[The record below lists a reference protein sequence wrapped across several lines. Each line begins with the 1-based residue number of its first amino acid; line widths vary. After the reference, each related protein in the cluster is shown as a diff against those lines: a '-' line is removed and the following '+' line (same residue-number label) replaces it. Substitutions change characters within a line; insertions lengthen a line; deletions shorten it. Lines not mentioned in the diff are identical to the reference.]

1 MNSQFFR
8 NNQKL
13 LATLLVCAGFIAAA
27 PQSVLANASPAA
39 AAQDGQTITASGV
52 IEDAEGPLI
61 GATVMQKGKPSNATA
76 TDIDGRF
83 TLKVPRGATLV
94 ITYVG
99 YEPKEVVAAPD
110 MTISMKTQDS
120 LLDEVVV
127 VGFGTQKRVNLTGSV
142 STVDTQLLNDRPT
155 NNVAVALQGAVPGL
169 QINVG
174 SGSLEDNPSINIR
187 GNGTIGDGSSGAPLV
202 LIDGMEGDIN
212 TINPQDVA
220 SISVLKDAAAASIYG
235 SRAPFGVI
243 LITTKKGSTGKPV
256 ISYQNSFRW
265 ASPINL
271 AHTMESIP
279 FVSYFNDGCLNTPG
293 WNPHFKGEHLERI
306 EAYYNGELDSVLP
319 AGSNGYWQDGYA
331 AGNANVDWYGEIF
344 KSSNFSQEH
353 NLSVSGGS
361 EKINYYFS
369 ANFANQDGS
378 LRIGK
383 NDKKSYNVTGRFSA
397 QLFDWLKLGY
407 SGRWNRQDFI
417 RPATLT
423 DNLYQTIGRQGW
435 PTLPLYDDN
444 GYYYDAPSPALG
456 LAEGGKDTTQTDRNI
471 HQLDLTFNPLEGWDI
486 HAELNYSV
494 LSATR
499 HWDSLTRYNH
509 DVEGNPVIY
518 SRGSNVHEDYKKENF
533 FNVNLFSNYNWTM
546 WEKHDFHVMLG
557 FQTENMKQLKYGLQR
572 NGILVDGLPVVDL
585 TNGLDYDGNPVTPSV
600 NGSSAEWDTAG
611 FFGRINYNYDSRY
624 LLEANLRYDGT
635 SRFRSDRRWIWLPSF
650 SVGWNIA
657 NEKFWEEYTPV
668 CDQLKLRASWGMLGN
683 QNTNNWYQT
692 YRVLGLGMSNGE
704 WLQNNL
710 KPNTIAF
717 PALVSQLLGWEKVY
731 NWNIGVDFGFLNG
744 RLRGTAEYFVR
755 STKNMVGP
763 APELP
768 ATLGT
773 SVPKT
778 NNCDL
783 RSTGWDFE
791 ISWNDRTSWGL
802 GYGAKF
808 VLSDARTKVTRFPNN
823 PSNTLPEANPND
835 PKRYI
840 AGRYTG
846 EIWGY
851 ETIGIAKTAEEMNAH
866 LAALDKA
873 YTDFH
878 EGVGPAEPLKG
889 QNQIGS
895 EWKAG
900 DIMYRDLNGD
910 GIISSGANTL
920 GDHGDLKVI
929 GNTTPRWLFSLDL
942 NADYKGFDLRVY
954 FQGVAKRDYWQGSS
968 YFWGIEN
975 NMWWSQGL
983 RQHADYF
990 RDENTWSVQQGYNNV
1005 NKDSYYPRP
1014 IFEGGG
1020 VSGNKN
1026 KQVQTRY
1033 LQDASYIRL
1042 KNLQIGYSLPK
1053 EITRKIGFEVIRLY
1067 FSGEN
1072 LWTGT
1077 SLSSLFDPETIGSGW
1092 GGCAYPLS
1100 RTISFG
1106 LNLTL

>member
-1 MNSQFFR
+1 M
-8 NNQKL
+8 
-13 LATLLVCAGFIAAA
+13 LAVGGASLTSAIPLVTAL
-27 PQSVLANASPAA
+27 PAS
-39 AAQDGQTITASGV
+39 AQDAVMNISGTV
-52 IEDAEGPLI
+52 FDQSGEPVI
-61 GATVMQKGKPSNATA
+61 GATVMEKGTA
-76 TDIDGRF
+76 NGTSTDIDGMF
-83 TLKVPRGATLV
+83 SLKVKRGATLV
-94 ITYVG
+94 ISYVG
-99 YEPKEVVAAPD
+99 CETTEVPAEPD
-110 MTISMKTQDS
+110 MRVTLKDASS
-120 LLDEVVV
+120 ELDEVVV
-127 VGFGTQKRVNLTGSV
+127 VGFGTQKKVNLTGSV
-142 STVDTQLLNDRPT
+142 STVDTKLLNDRPT

-174 SGSLEDNPSINIR
+174 SGALDSDPSINIR
-187 GNGTIGDGSSGAPLV
+187 GNGTIGSGSSGAPLV

-243 LITTKKGSTGKPV
+243 LVTTKKGSSGKPQ
-256 ISYQNSFRW
+256 INYQNSFRW

-271 AHTMESIP
+271 AHTMESVP
-279 FVSYFNDGCLNTPG
+279 FVSYFNDGCMNTDA
-293 WNPHFKGEHLERI
+293 WSPHFKGDHLQRI
-306 EAYYNGELDSVLP
+306 IAYYNGELDSVLP
-319 AGSNGYWQDGYA
+319 AGDNGYWQDGYA
-331 AGNANVDWYGEIF
+331 AGNANVDWYGEVF

-353 NLSVSGGS
+353 NLSVSGGN

-397 QLFDWLKLGY
+397 QLFDWLRLGY
-407 SGRWNRQDFI
+407 SGRWNRQDFT

-456 LAEGGKDTTQTDRNI
+456 LAEGGSDATQTDRNI
-471 HQLDLTFNPLEGWDI
+471 HQLDLTFNPLKGWDI

-499 HWDSLTRYNH
+499 HWDSQVRYNH
-509 DVEGNPVIY
+509 DVEGKPYVY

-533 FNVNLFSNYNWTM
+533 FNVNLYSNYNWTM
-546 WEKHDFHVMLG
+546 AEVHDFHVMLG
-557 FQTENMKQLKYGLQR
+557 FQTENMKQRVYGLQR
-572 NGILVDGLPVVDL
+572 DGILVPGLPVVDL
-585 TNGLDYDGNPVTPSV
+585 TSGLDYDGNPVVPSV
-600 NGSSAEWDTAG
+600 NGALAQWDTAG
-611 FFGRINYNYDSRY
+611 FFGRLNYNYDSRY

-657 NEKFWEEYTPV
+657 NEKFWEGYSDI
-668 CDQLKLRASWGMLGN
+668 CYQLKLRASWGMLGN
-683 QNTNNWYQT
+683 QNTTNWYQT
-692 YRVLGLGMSNGE
+692 YRVLAPGISNGN
-704 WLQNNL
+704 WLQNGV
-710 KPNTIAF
+710 KPNTLSF
-717 PALVSQLLGWEKVY
+717 PKLVSQYLGWEKVY
-731 NWNIGVDFGFLNG
+731 NWNVGLDFGLLNN
-744 RLRGTAEYFVR
+744 RLRGSVEYFVR

-773 SVPKT
+773 DVPYT
-778 NNCDL
+778 NNTDL
-783 RSTGWDFE
+783 RTNGWDIE
-791 ISWNDRTSWGL
+791 ISWNDRTAFGL

-808 VLSDARTKVTRFPNN
+808 VLSDARSKVTRYPNN

-840 AGRYTG
+840 PGRYTG

-851 ETIGIAKTAEEMNAH
+851 ETIGIAKTDEEMQAH
-866 LAALDKA
+866 LANAN
-873 YTDFH
+873 
-878 EGVGPAEPLKG
+878 
-889 QNQIGS
+889 QNQLGTL
-895 EWKAG
+895 WAAG

-910 GIISSGANTL
+910 GVISSGANTL
-920 GDHGDLKVI
+920 SDHGDLKVI

-942 NADYKGFDLRVY
+942 TADYKGFDLRMY

-968 YFWGIEN
+968 YFWGIED

-983 RQHADYF
+983 HQHADYF
-990 RDENTWSVQQGYNNV
+990 RNENSWSVKEGLNSIHT
-1005 NKDSYYPRP
+1005 DSYYPRP
-1014 IFEGGG
+1014 IFTGGG
-1020 VSGNKN
+1020 KN

-1042 KNLQIGYSLPK
+1042 KNLQVGYSLPK
-1053 EITRKIGFEVIRLY
+1053 HIVNKIGFQVIRFY

-1092 GGCAYPLS
+1092 GGCAYPLN